1 MAWRSLR
8 LELVPHAAEAL
19 SEALLETGAQSV
31 SLDAPEH
38 GRVALRAL
46 FADDADPAGRLA
58 EALERCE
65 LSLDASPTIEAVDER
80 DWVRASQAQFSP
92 LRIGR
97 LWIGASWHPAPEG
110 ALIVRIDPGLAF
122 GTGSHVTTR
131 LTLRFAEQVMR
142 GGEEVLDYGCGS
154 GILAIAAAKLGARH
168 VDAVDIDPIAV
179 EVTRQNA
186 RANGVRLNARL
197 PEEQP
202 PYRYD
207 VLMANILAQ
216 PLIEL
221 APLLAALA
229 KPRAALALAGLLE
242 SQADEVARAYA
253 PQFDLRTEATEEG
266 WALLSGRRR

>member
-1 MAWRSLR
+1 MAWLCLR
-8 LELVPHAAEAL
+8 VDLVPHAAEAL
-19 SEALLETGAQSV
+19 SEALLEAGAQSV
-31 SLDAPEH
+31 SLDAPEQ
-38 GRVALRAL
+38 GRLALRAL
-46 FADDADPAGRLA
+46 FAADADPKRSLA
-58 EALERCE
+58 EALDRCE
-65 LSLDASPTIEAVDER
+65 ISLDASPTIEAVDER

-92 LRIGR
+92 TRIGR
-97 LWIGASWHPAPEG
+97 LWIGASWHPAPDD
-110 ALIVRIDPGLAF
+110 ALVVRIDPGLAF

-131 LTLRFAEQVMR
+131 LMLRFVERVLR
-142 GGEEVLDYGCGS
+142 GGEDVLDYGCGS
-154 GILAIAAAKLGARH
+154 GILAIAAAKLGARE
-168 VDAVDIDPIAV
+168 VDAVDIDPVAV
-179 EVTRQNA
+179 VVTRQNA

-202 PYRYD
+202 SYRYD

-242 SQADEVARAYA
+242 SQAEEVARAYA
-253 PQFDLRTEATEEG
+253 PQFELRTEAVEEG